1 MANRK
6 QRQRQSRDQV
16 ARIHTQTEIN
26 RRLHRASNIAF
37 IMSINMLH
45 ERHSAVTSS
54 YIAAIF
60 SYLSDDLRE
69 LRELIN
75 KPAHTA

>member
-6 QRQRQSRDQV
+6 QRRTHADVQ
-16 ARIHTQTEIN
+16 RIHTQTEIN

-45 ERHSAVTSS
+45 EKSTAHLPPYVAAV
-54 YIAAIF
+54 F
-60 SYLSDDLRE
+60 SYLADDLRE
-69 LRELIN
+69 LQHLTGARR
-75 KPAHTA
+75 

>member
-6 QRQRQSRDQV
+6 QRHTRADVQ
-16 ARIHTQTEIN
+16 RIHTQTEIS
-26 RRLHRASNIAF
+26 RRLHRAHKVAF
-37 IMSINMLH
+37 IMYINMLH
-45 ERHSAVTSS
+45 ECHSDITPG

-69 LRELIN
+69 LQKLTN
-75 KPAHTA
+75 KPTHTA

>member
-6 QRQRQSRDQV
+6 QRQRRDQV
-16 ARIHTQTEIN
+16 AHIHTQTEIN
-26 RRLHRASNIAF
+26 RRLHRAHKVAF
-37 IMSINMLH
+37 IMYINMLH
-45 ERHSAVTSS
+45 ECHSDITPG

-69 LRELIN
+69 LQKLTSQ
-75 KPAHTA
+75 PAHTQ

>member
-26 RRLHRASNIAF
+26 RRLYRASNIAF
-37 IMSINMLH
+37 IMHINMLH
-45 ERHSAVTSS
+45 ECHSDITPG

-69 LRELIN
+69 LQKLTN
-75 KPAHTA
+75 QPAHTQ

>member
-6 QRQRQSRDQV
+6 QRQRRAQAD
-16 ARIHTQTEIN
+16 RIHTQTEIN

-45 ERHSAVTSS
+45 ERHSAVMPS

-69 LRELIN
+69 LQELTN

>member
-26 RRLHRASNIAF
+26 RRLYRARNIAF
-37 IMSINMLH
+37 IMHINMLH
-45 ERHSAVTSS
+45 ERHNAVTPL

-60 SYLSDDLRE
+60 SYLADDLRD
-69 LRELIN
+69 LQELIN